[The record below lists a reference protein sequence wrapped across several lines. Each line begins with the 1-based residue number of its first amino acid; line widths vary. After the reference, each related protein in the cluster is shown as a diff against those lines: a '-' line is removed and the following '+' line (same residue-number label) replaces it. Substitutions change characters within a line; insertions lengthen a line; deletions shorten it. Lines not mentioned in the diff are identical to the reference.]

1 LEASPVALGDD
12 SFLIRGQS
20 KDASGQLTQYVE
32 IQWRHGALALVA
44 EISGKPGSVNDADVA
59 AFAQAVEDAYQQS
72 AYVTN

>member
-1 LEASPVALGDD
+1 V
-12 SFLIRGQS
+12 
-20 KDASGQLTQYVE
+20 T
-32 IQWRHGALALVA
+32 